1 MKKLVR
7 WNRSKI
13 MLVGQGRAGKIA
25 LVNNLAGRWMEE
37 TASTI
42 GAEQMDMR
50 LDEVD
55 LHYRKL
61 QEVDTASSYKLLLV
75 DFGGQSI
82 FNVLHGFFMSRYGVY
97 VVVFDMEL
105 FLSGDAA
112 CRESCRKELKFWL
125 NSITMHTSDSTAGTN
140 KTAPVAIVEEK
151 GLEDVIILDPIEYLV
166 KPATTIICKHVATK
180 DDPYRIRHEIGE
192 IHGERGKKTHVFLSH
207 DWGIDGNNHHRVKQV
222 SDALKSRGL
231 VTWIDEER
239 LVNEIDE
246 KIIDG
251 IDHTECMLVFV
262 TENYVR
268 KVNGGNEWDYC
279 KREFKYGCSRLG
291 VDRLIVVVLDE
302 AMKDSSKWHGLIR
315 FNLGSVMYYDLSTI
329 FEASSCES
337 EESVNGLMDGLY
349 EKIFTTIT
357 GHKPQKEND
366 SSK

>member
-1 MKKLVR
+1 MREEEKEEEREMMSRIYEEVIEMIERVLRECYFSLQGMTLIPLPDNRKEPAVIGSDGASVGDVREAGVIREETKEEGFIALTRVRWLLGIAARSAAGRETHHLMSEDGTCWISVKAKAMKKHAYWSV
-7 WNRSKI
+7 WKEKVKI
-13 MLVGQGRAGKIA
+13 PTLPANSASCSSAPA
-25 LVNNLAGRWMEE
+25 LTV
-37 TASTI
+37 
-42 GAEQMDMR
+42 
-50 LDEVD
+50 
-55 LHYRKL
+55 
-61 QEVDTASSYKLLLV
+61 
-75 DFGGQSI
+75 
-82 FNVLHGFFMSRYGVY
+82 
-97 VVVFDMEL
+97 
-105 FLSGDAA
+105 
-112 CRESCRKELKFWL
+112 
-125 NSITMHTSDSTAGTN
+125 
-140 KTAPVAIVEEK
+140 
-151 GLEDVIILDPIEYLV
+151 
-166 KPATTIICKHVATK
+166 
-180 DDPYRIRHEIGE
+180 
-192 IHGERGKKTHVFLSH
+192 GKKTHVFLSH

-222 SDALKSRGL
+222 SEALKSRGL

-268 KVNGGNEWDYC
+268 KVNGGNDKDYC
-279 KREFKYGCSRLG
+279 KREFEYGFEVFGRKKM
-291 VDRLIVVVLDE
+291 IVVVLDE

-366 SSK
+366 SSKRNDSETPVIIEGESADPV

>member
-1 MKKLVR
+1 MDRKCIDNELIIGFQGKVQLTYENHRILMIERREENRIEVIIESHAVVCTDQEREKEIFLQIHDMSVEMMELSLRECYEGLQVKTLIHLPHLSSTTTNSKEQGFITLSKVRSLLSEIDSLQDNKINRLNSYDAKCEITLIAREMKKDAYWSV
-7 WNRSKI
+7 WKEKVKI
-13 MLVGQGRAGKIA
+13 PTLPANSSSSSSSSCSCAPA
-25 LVNNLAGRWMEE
+25 LTG
-37 TASTI
+37 
-42 GAEQMDMR
+42 
-50 LDEVD
+50 
-55 LHYRKL
+55 
-61 QEVDTASSYKLLLV
+61 
-75 DFGGQSI
+75 
-82 FNVLHGFFMSRYGVY
+82 
-97 VVVFDMEL
+97 
-105 FLSGDAA
+105 
-112 CRESCRKELKFWL
+112 
-125 NSITMHTSDSTAGTN
+125 
-140 KTAPVAIVEEK
+140 
-151 GLEDVIILDPIEYLV
+151 
-166 KPATTIICKHVATK
+166 
-180 DDPYRIRHEIGE
+180 
-192 IHGERGKKTHVFLSH
+192 GKKTHVFLSH

-222 SDALKSRGL
+222 SEALKSRGL

-315 FNLGSVMYYDLSTI
+315 FNLGSVLYYDLSTI